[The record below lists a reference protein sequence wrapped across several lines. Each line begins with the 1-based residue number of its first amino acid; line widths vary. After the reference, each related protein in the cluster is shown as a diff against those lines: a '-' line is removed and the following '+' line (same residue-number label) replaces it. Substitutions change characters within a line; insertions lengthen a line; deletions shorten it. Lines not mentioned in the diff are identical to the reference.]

1 MNSYRQLR
9 QPIPQV
15 LASVALLFIGFS
27 LLNYKFGLTLQETPT
42 YLLITTLIELI
53 LVSIGFLLLFIKP
66 KTSQVKLWYI
76 YFLLSVSMCYVVI
89 MSFFNMYFF
98 VAIQSLNYVYIYW
111 NIEFISM
118 LVFFSI
124 NIISNIIMVKAKS
137 MKGQYYSYIFRGIGC
152 LLYIIFI
159 ILYFILPKEI
169 NNRFFIFRVNCN
181 YSIFSSSFSIYVFNV

>member
-27 LLNYKFGLTLQETPT
+27 LLNYKFGLTLQETPN
-42 YLLITTLIELI
+42 YLIITTLIELI
-53 LVSIGFLLLFIKP
+53 LVSISFLLLLIKP
-66 KTSQVKLWYI
+66 NKSQVKLWHS

-89 MSFFNMYFF
+89 ISFFNMYFF

-111 NIEFISM
+111 NIGFISM
-118 LVFFSI
+118 LVFFGI

-137 MKGQYYSYIFRGIGC
+137 MKGQYYSC
-152 LLYIIFI
+152 LLYTS
-159 ILYFILPKEI
+159 PSP
-169 NNRFFIFRVNCN
+169 RD
-181 YSIFSSSFSIYVFNV
+181 